1 MKTFVLINALAV
13 LVAGILLNVASAADK
28 NSTYFRQTSALVYGG
43 FDGPACNKLPMPH
56 GFVDGED
63 NCLRLPNTYLY
74 KLTKDGSEVV
84 REVRELTATIKSSKK
99 GTTAVDGRDVVMEET
114 FEAKDSRS
122 VWASFG
128 RRQNF
133 SLKDITGF
141 LSSAESAS
149 AAARIFSSGMAAS
162 QEGGKAREQ
171 VEVPVLNK

>member
-1 MKTFVLINALAV
+1 MKIYALTSGLAV
-13 LVAGILLNVASAADK
+13 LVAGISLNVSDAADK
-28 NSTYFRQTSALVYGG
+28 NSTYFRQTSALIYGG

-74 KLTKDGSEVV
+74 RKTVNGEEAVK
-84 REVRELTATIKSSKK
+84 EVRELTAAIKSSKK
-99 GTTAVDGRDVVMEET
+99 GITTVDGRQVVMEET
-114 FEAKDSRS
+114 FAATDSRS

-133 SLKDITGF
+133 SLKDVTGF

-149 AAARIFSSGMAAS
+149 AAARIFSSGLAAS
-162 QEGGKAREQ
+162 QEGGKIREQ
-171 VEVPVLNK
+171 VEVPTLNN